1 MTASELT
8 SELDRLR
15 EMARHED
22 SHSGAM
28 IFESKARILVENEF
42 DLILKSL
49 RFAADIEKVLICHP
63 RIERCDTGV
72 EISVYDDGV
81 GHRVRFV
88 AKDIYSA
95 ARKAVEALGGK

>member
-1 MTASELT
+1 MNLEERIELAEQLLVRWADSNST
-8 SELDRLR
+8 E
-15 EMARHED
+15 ED
-22 SHSGAM
+22 E
-28 IFESKARILVENEF
+28 IIV
-42 DLILKSL
+42 KSL

-95 ARKAVEALGGK
+95 ARKAVEALEGKQ